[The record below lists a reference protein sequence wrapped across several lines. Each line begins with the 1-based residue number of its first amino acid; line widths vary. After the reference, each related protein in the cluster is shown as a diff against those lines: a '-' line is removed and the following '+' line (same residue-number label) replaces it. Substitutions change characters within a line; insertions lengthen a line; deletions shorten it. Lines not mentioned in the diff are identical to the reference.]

1 MHTVHMQCDGMRW
14 LDLSYRR
21 LSAARRYIRFHSLGV
36 EEEMCLGAQGG
47 ARGGSGRGDG
57 TWELKGVAALE
68 LRGWSTW
75 ERWVG
80 DPRAWWGKG
89 AWWL

>member
-1 MHTVHMQCDGMRW
+1 
-14 LDLSYRR
+14 
-21 LSAARRYIRFHSLGV
+21 
-36 EEEMCLGAQGG
+36 MCLGAQGG